1 MGIVANREREAGDA
15 VSFGAISKDTNRRPD
30 QDMIEA
36 VTDLRES
43 GQVLSSWIADE
54 TRSLDNFVGSP
65 TVREWMLEVLP
76 VARLDPW
83 AGKAPLILTE
93 RRSLAGVLQ
102 QHCQSVLCS
111 GRADQWLVRGIPAH
125 DDRFELTSFA
135 SGSVRRRP

>member
-36 VTDLRES
+36 LTDLRES

-83 AGKAPLILTE
+83 AGKAFCAALPI
-93 RRSLAGVLQ
+93 SIVF
-102 QHCQSVLCS
+102 
-111 GRADQWLVRGIPAH
+111 RA
-125 DDRFELTSFA
+125 
-135 SGSVRRRP
+135 RRPMASARDSCT